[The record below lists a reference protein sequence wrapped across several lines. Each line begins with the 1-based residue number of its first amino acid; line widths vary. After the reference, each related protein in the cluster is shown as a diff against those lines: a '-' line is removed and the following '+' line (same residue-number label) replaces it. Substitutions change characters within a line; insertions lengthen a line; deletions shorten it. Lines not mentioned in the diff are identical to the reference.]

1 MACKRVAN
9 NCLANVEAMEELKSG
24 RGKGRAWIRMALME
38 KKLSE
43 YIVSALQQT
52 KIIKYED
59 LERFIRLASR

>member
-1 MACKRVAN
+1 
-9 NCLANVEAMEELKSG
+9 MEELKSG

-52 KIIKYED
+52 KIIKYKD
-59 LERFIRLASR
+59 LE